1 MKLLNCCMKL
11 LVLLLC
17 LMTSVLIAA
26 EKPNILFILAD
37 DLGYGDV
44 GCYNPDSKIPT
55 PNPGSVAEEQ
65 PPIVLGVTNDG
76 LYFLYDDDGERKFL
90 PSEDEALAA
99 TLALTIKDPARDVM
113 VYGDKKVEYGD
124 VLRLLQA
131 LQQGME
137 KGKQVKLMTI
147 ISDGNG

>member
-1 MKLLNCCMKL
+1 MRRRARTNKPIAEINVVPYIDVM
-11 LVLLLC
+11 LVLLIIFMVTAPMLVRNVDVE
-17 LMTSVLIAA
+17 LPVSS
-26 EKPNILFILAD
+26 
-37 DLGYGDV
+37 GD
-44 GCYNPDSKIPT
+44 
-55 PNPGSVAEEQ
+55 PGSVAEEQ

-131 LQQGME
+131 LQQSVE
-137 KGKQVKLMTI
+137 KGKPVKLMTI

>member
-1 MKLLNCCMKL
+1 MRRRARTNKPIAEINVVPYIDVM
-11 LVLLLC
+11 LVLLIIFMVTAPMLVRNVDVE
-17 LMTSVLIAA
+17 LPVSQ
-26 EKPNILFILAD
+26 
-37 DLGYGDV
+37 GD
-44 GCYNPDSKIPT
+44 
-55 PNPGSVAEEQ
+55 PGRVAEEQ
-65 PPIVLGVTNDG
+65 QPIVLGVTNDG

-124 VLRLLQA
+124 VLRLMQA

>member
-1 MKLLNCCMKL
+1 MRRRARTNKPIAEINVVPYIDVM
-11 LVLLLC
+11 LVLLIIFMVTAPMLVRNVDVE
-17 LMTSVLIAA
+17 LPVSS
-26 EKPNILFILAD
+26 
-37 DLGYGDV
+37 GD
-44 GCYNPDSKIPT
+44 
-55 PNPGSVAEEQ
+55 PGSVAEEQ

-131 LQQGME
+131 LQQSVE